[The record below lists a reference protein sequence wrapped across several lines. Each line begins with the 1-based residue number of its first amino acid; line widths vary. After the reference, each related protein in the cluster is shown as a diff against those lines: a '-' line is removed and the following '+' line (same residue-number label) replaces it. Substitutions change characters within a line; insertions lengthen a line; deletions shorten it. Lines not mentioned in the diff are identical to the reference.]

1 MHNVFIALGSN
12 IGNREEHLFR
22 AITAISQKMEGI
34 LPSSIYE
41 TEPWGYLDQGKFY
54 NMVLTGKTALSPRD
68 LLLFLK
74 DIEKEVGRTPNFT
87 NGPRVIDLDILFYDN
102 ERVNEEMLKIPHPRL
117 HERSFV
123 LVPLCEIAPDFIHP
137 NFGEPLKTILSK
149 IDQSGVTLVKRLEFI

>member
-1 MHNVFIALGSN
+1 
-12 IGNREEHLFR
+12 
-22 AITAISQKMEGI
+22 
-34 LPSSIYE
+34 
-41 TEPWGYLDQGKFY
+41 
-54 NMVLTGKTALSPRD
+54 MVLTGKTALSPRD

-137 NFGEPLKTILSK
+137 NLGEPLKAILSK
-149 IDQSGVTLVKRLEFI
+149 IDQSGITLVKKLELI